1 MGHFYRTTFDIGSG
15 GTLQLK
21 RSELESST
29 GMCVCFLPHYH
40 VIHNYQTFSVLKI
53 FFSPFSTAA
62 KEAGTDNRN
71 IVDDG
76 KSQKLTRDD
85 IEMLK
90 EQGLKGQVHPLS
102 STYC

>member
-1 MGHFYRTTFDIGSG
+1 MQRISRTDI
-15 GTLQLK
+15 LRFKFLF
-21 RSELESST
+21 SS
-29 GMCVCFLPHYH
+29 
-40 VIHNYQTFSVLKI
+40 FSA
-53 FFSPFSTAA
+53 AA

-90 EQGLKGQVHPLS
+90 EQGLKGQVQPLS
-102 STYC
+102 STYLKLTTMFNVQIQQ